1 MKTATKRIK
10 FHVRRGDIV
19 QVITGEHKGSQ
30 GKIMQ
35 VITKKQR
42 IIIEGINLI
51 KKHARRSQD
60 NPNGGIIEREGSIHI
75 SNVKLIERPT
85 LEKEGKKK
93 S

>member
-1 MKTATKRIK
+1 MKTSTKPKK

-19 QVITGEHKGSQ
+19 EVITGDHKKST
-30 GKIMQ
+30 GKILQ

-42 IIIEGINLI
+42 IIIEGVNLI
-51 KKHARRSQD
+51 KKHTRRSQD

-75 SNVKLIERPT
+75 SNVKLIERPAF
-85 LEKEGKKK
+85 EKSGKNK

>member
-1 MKTATKRIK
+1 MKTATKRPK
-10 FHVRRGDIV
+10 FHVRRGDVV
-19 QVITGEHKGSQ
+19 QVITGDHKGSQ
-30 GKIMQ
+30 GKILQ

-75 SNVKLIERPT
+75 SNVKLIERPAF
-85 LEKEGKKK
+85 EKVTDKK
-93 S
+93 